1 MRLIESERI
10 LMAEMAQVKERNIAL
25 MSENESMRARISAQE
40 DAIAVA
46 HHLKEQTD
54 RMIADY
60 EQVKNDLGYHGKRS
74 DELQKDL
81 TVNVAGRRRAEEQLV
96 TTRKELEDLRVRDGQ
111 EQAKY

>member
-1 MRLIESERI
+1 MVVC
-10 LMAEMAQVKERNIAL
+10 EMAQVKERNAAL

-46 HHLKEQTD
+46 QHLKEQTD

-60 EQVKNDLGYHGKRS
+60 EQVKNDLGYQGKRT

-81 TVNVAGRRRAEEQLV
+81 SVNVAGRRRAEEKLV
-96 TTRKELEDLRVRDGQ
+96 TTRKDLEDLRVRDGQ

>member
-1 MRLIESERI
+1 ME
-10 LMAEMAQVKERNIAL
+10 EMAQVKERNIAL
-25 MSENESMRARISAQE
+25 VSENESMRARISAQE

-81 TVNVAGRRRAEEQLV
+81 TGRMPKVSKLKSIWAGRRRAEEQLV

>member
-1 MRLIESERI
+1 
-10 LMAEMAQVKERNIAL
+10 
-25 MSENESMRARISAQE
+25 
-40 DAIAVA
+40 
-46 HHLKEQTD
+46 
-54 RMIADY
+54 MIADY
-60 EQVKNDLGYHGKRS
+60 EQVKNDLGYRGKRS